1 MGVSCRAD
9 SKVEAMAD
17 RIEHRPPA
25 TSPSVSKSASTGL
38 ILRLKDRDQEAWRRL
53 LVLYGPLVFSWC
65 RRSEIPAQDSADV
78 VQDVFQAV
86 HRGIA
91 SFRYTRPADTF
102 RGWLRTIARNKIH
115 DYFRKRAGE
124 PLAMGGTGAQQ
135 WLAGVAADE
144 ETEELPLNPPSELVH
159 RGLDLIRSEFEDG
172 TWQAFLLTT
181 VERLSASEAAQRL
194 GMTSGAVRQAKYRV
208 LRRLRQ
214 ELGDVE

>member
-1 MGVSCRAD
+1 M
-9 SKVEAMAD
+9 
-17 RIEHRPPA
+17 
-25 TSPSVSKSASTGL
+25 
-38 ILRLKDRDQEAWRRL
+38 
-53 LVLYGPLVFSWC
+53 LYGPLVFSWC
-65 RRSEIPAQDSADV
+65 RRSEIPAHDSADV
-78 VQDVFQAV
+78 VQEVFQAV

-91 SFRYTRPADTF
+91 GFRYARPSDTF

-124 PLAMGGTGAQQ
+124 PLATGGTEAQQ
-135 WLAGVAADE
+135 WLAGVVADE
-144 ETEELPLNPPSELVH
+144 ETEELPLKPPSELVH
-159 RGLDLIRSEFEDG
+159 RGLELIRCEFEDC

-194 GMTSGAVRQAKYRV
+194 GTTSGAVRQAKYRV